1 MAAANTSLRVTEL
14 DFNGIK
20 NNLITFLQ
28 SQDTFSDYNFAGS
41 GMSVLMD
48 LLAYNTYYN
57 AYYLNMVAN
66 EAFLDTAQ
74 DRKNILSHAKLINY
88 VPDSAQGA
96 KSLINIKVTPNQ
108 NENQTINYIILN
120 QYTRLIGSDI
130 NGINYPFATVN
141 ANTSNKVNGSFTFA
155 NVVIKQGEVITHQ
168 YSVNS
173 NNTTGRY
180 QIPSANVD
188 TSTLVVTVQESPSNT
203 HTVQYFQA
211 QDLTEIQA
219 NSTVYFLEEDQNL
232 NYTIYFGDGVLG
244 QPPSNGNIIQVTYLD
259 TVGAI
264 ANGIQKFIFTDAIA
278 GLFKN
283 NVQITTALGSYGG
296 TDKEDIE
303 AIRFR
308 APYYYT
314 AQNRCVTVNDYESL
328 VTKDFPDI
336 QAVSVWGGEENIP
349 PVYGKVYLSVKTRGY
364 YTLTQLEKQNIKD
377 YLTTNRSMLTVV
389 PEIIDPEYIF
399 ILVGGDVY
407 YNPTLT
413 TQTSAYLATE
423 VSDSIYN
430 YAQQYLYNF
439 SSTFVL
445 SKLQNYIEN
454 ADPAITASDVI
465 IYLQNRLVLY
475 PGTTLSYT
483 VNFNTPIRKGD
494 QYQKLYT
501 YPQVKVPDASGTPQA
516 IYFEEVPQSYTGI
529 GSVSIVNPGYNYSA
543 SPTIT
548 ITGDGTGATATALV
562 VNGRIASVTL
572 TNPGIN
578 YTVAQITITDLTG
591 VEASLKVTLAS
602 NSGTLRSYYYSTNGQ
617 KVFVNNNAGTIDY
630 LNGIVTFTALDVLS
644 VNLNPYYDENVLT
657 VNVVPELTV
666 IPPLRNRLLA
676 IDTNNSQTVQLN
688 MVPQV

>member
-1 MAAANTSLRVTEL
+1 MATGNTSLRVTEL
-14 DFNGIK
+14 DFSTIK
-20 NNLITFLQ
+20 NNLITYLQ

-41 GMSVLMD
+41 GMSVLLD
-48 LLAYNTYYN
+48 ILAYNTYYN
-57 AYYLNMVAN
+57 AFYLNMIAN
-66 EAFLDTAQ
+66 ESFLDTAQ

-88 VPDSAQGA
+88 VPESSHGAQ
-96 KSLINIKVTPNQ
+96 SLVNINITPNQ
-108 NENQTINYIILN
+108 NEDQNISYIILN
-120 QYTRLIGSDI
+120 QYTKLIGSDI
-130 NGINYPFATVN
+130 NGVNYPFATIN
-141 ANTSNKVNGSFTFA
+141 ANTSNKVNGSFYFA

-168 YSVNS
+168 YAVNS
-173 NNTTGRY
+173 NNVSRRY
-180 QIPSANVD
+180 QIPSSNVD
-188 TSTLVVTVQESPSNT
+188 THTLVVTVQESPSNT
-203 HTVQYFQA
+203 YTTQYFIA
-211 QDLTEIQA
+211 EDLTEIQA
-219 NSTVYFLEEDQNL
+219 NSTVFFLEEDQNL

-244 QPPSNGNIIQVTYLD
+244 KPPANGNIIQVTYLD
-259 TVGAI
+259 TVGSV
-264 ANGIQKFIFTDAIA
+264 ANGIQKFIFTDPIA

-283 NVQITTALGSYGG
+283 NVKVTTALGSYGG

-308 APYYYT
+308 APSYYT
-314 AQNRCVTVNDYESL
+314 AQNRCVTVGDYESII
-328 VTKDFPDI
+328 TKDFPDVE
-336 QAVSVWGGEENIP
+336 AVSVWGGEENIP

-364 YTLTQLEKQNIKD
+364 YTLTQLEKQNIKN
-377 YLTTNRSMLTVV
+377 YLTNNRSMLTVV

-399 ILVGGDVY
+399 ILVRGDVY
-407 YNPTLT
+407 FNPSLT
-413 TQTSAYLATE
+413 TQTSAYIATE

-430 YAQQYLYNF
+430 YAQNYLYNF
-439 SSTFVL
+439 HSTFVL

-454 ADPAITASDVI
+454 ADKSITASDVT
-465 IYLQNRLVLY
+465 IYLQNRLTLY

-501 YPQVKVPDASGTPQA
+501 YPQVKTPDASGNPQA

-529 GSVSIVNPGYNYSA
+529 GSITINNPGYNYSV

-578 YTVAQITITDLTG
+578 YTVAYVIITDLTG
-591 VEASLKVTLAS
+591 VEASLKVSLAS

-630 LNGIVTFTALDVLS
+630 LNGIVTLTALDVLS
-644 VNLNPYYDENVLT
+644 VNLNPYYNENILT

-666 IPPLRNRLLA
+666 IPPLRNRLLS

-688 MVPQV
+688 MVPQI